1 MLDLESDTQVDRTR
15 KQASL
20 RSKLRNSCH
29 ACAISKVKCPKE
41 KPSCSKC
48 ECRGITCQYFL
59 AKRPGRR
66 RENNANNSTGN
77 STSRCLSSRSL
88 GTTSSSKAIPNLKAN
103 AGSCRSMEFDTLR
116 DTPLTPGTGLLSKG
130 GTIIPTNSYG
140 ADNYLMIPSS
150 LSVPASPR
158 QDNVF
163 AANMAHFSVP
173 GDASMFPG
181 PRDFGSEV
189 NDMDFI
195 MSSMDSPFDLLG
207 MECGSIPG
215 SITQTPNDIESLL
228 IPAERINLDHASLD
242 TPSSL
247 DILSMSSGA
256 SSASSNVNS
265 LPTGKTSMTDTTDT
279 TDTSPCGC
287 LMQALDLLKKLSS
300 CSISPRSAFLSPDA
314 TEMPKTVNPGSAQ
327 IVILENKQSI
337 EAVSSKLA
345 CSSCVDDSFLLA
357 VLSMIVLKVLERYAA
372 VAHAQ
377 PHKTGRS
384 EAEADKSARL
394 SVNIISNG
402 DDWMT
407 VQNHT
412 HNGSYD
418 ESGGGRMGAQL
429 VLRELHRV
437 QRLVNQMSPKLK
449 GPKERDGQNIT
460 PKPRYWGRPRTA
472 EDGDRMA
479 LTPIL
484 AGTLDQMEKDVRK
497 SLSTLSAEIINGLRQ
512 G

>member
-1 MLDLESDTQVDRTR
+1 MLDIESDTQVDRTR
-15 KQASL
+15 KQVSS
-20 RSKLRNSCH
+20 RSKLRDSCH

-66 RENNANNSTGN
+66 RENNASNSTGN
-77 STSRCLSSRSL
+77 SSGRCLSSRSF
-88 GTTSSSKAIPNLKAN
+88 GTSSSSNSNSNTKATAN
-103 AGSCRSMEFDTLR
+103 ISRSIEWDTLR
-116 DTPLTPGTGLLSKG
+116 DTQPTPGTGLLSKG

-140 ADNYLMIPSS
+140 ADGYLMTPLS

-163 AANMAHFSVP
+163 ATNTAQFSVS

-181 PRDFGSEV
+181 LGDFGSEA

-207 MECGSIPG
+207 MDCGSIPG

-242 TPSSL
+242 TPSSH
-247 DILSMSSGA
+247 DILSISSGA
-256 SSASSNVNS
+256 SSAGSNVHS
-265 LPTGKTSMTDTTDT
+265 LPTGKTSMTDI

-300 CSISPRSAFLSPDA
+300 GSISPRSAFPSPDA
-314 TEMPKTVNPGSAQ
+314 AEVQRTVNYGSAQ
-327 IVILENKQSI
+327 NVILENKQSM

-345 CSSCVDDSFLLA
+345 CSSCIDDSFLLT

-372 VAHAQ
+372 VAQSH
-377 PHKTGRS
+377 PHKTGNS
-384 EAEADKSARL
+384 EAEADKPTRL
-394 SVNIISNG
+394 SINIISSG
-402 DDWMT
+402 DDWMRVPT
-407 VQNHT
+407 HT
-412 HNGSYD
+412 HGALFDDSG
-418 ESGGGRMGAQL
+418 SGGRAASQL

-437 QRLVNQMSPKLK
+437 QRLVNQLSPKLK
-449 GPKERDGQNIT
+449 GPKEREGQNIV
-460 PKPRYWGRPRTA
+460 PKQRHWGRPRVVG
-472 EDGDRMA
+472 DGDRMA
-479 LTPIL
+479 STPIL
-484 AGTLDQMEKDVRK
+484 AGTLDQMERDVRK
-497 SLSTLSAEIINGLRQ
+497 SLSTLSTEIINGLRQ